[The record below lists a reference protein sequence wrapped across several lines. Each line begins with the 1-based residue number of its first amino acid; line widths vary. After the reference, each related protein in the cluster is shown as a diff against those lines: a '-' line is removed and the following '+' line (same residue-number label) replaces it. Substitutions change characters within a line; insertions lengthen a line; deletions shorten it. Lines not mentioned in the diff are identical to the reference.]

1 MRLEAVKGRQQALYS
16 FGGGLAVFGG
26 IAALG
31 AVLDIV
37 AIHGNS
43 GSIWGKLATGTTDV
57 VSPPLGLIPCPGRLI
72 EDLEG
77 SLQLQDMADVNRNCI
92 SVAALC
98 FETTLQDHFK
108 PPKGPNDPAV
118 CLERAAGLRIY
129 INTC

>member
-1 MRLEAVKGRQQALYS
+1 M
-16 FGGGLAVFGG
+16 
-26 IAALG
+26 
-31 AVLDIV
+31 

-57 VSPPLGLIPCPGRLI
+57 VSLPLGLIPCPGRLI

-98 FETTLQDHFK
+98 SEPSFRNHF
-108 PPKGPNDPAV
+108 
-118 CLERAAGLRIY
+118 
-129 INTC
+129 